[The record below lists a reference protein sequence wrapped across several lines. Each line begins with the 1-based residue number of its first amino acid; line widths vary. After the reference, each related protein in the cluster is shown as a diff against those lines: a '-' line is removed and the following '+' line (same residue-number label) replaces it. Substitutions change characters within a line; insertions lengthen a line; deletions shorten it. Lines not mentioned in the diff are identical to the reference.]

1 MIEPQQRIDRLC
13 RLLAL
18 AVATAAFALRF
29 KGVWFGYPPLAM
41 HPDEGYLVYRALRII
56 QLGDLNPRFFNYPT
70 LNLYLFAILFEGVAL
85 WNRLILG
92 SPNVAGMPVMD
103 FFIAARILVVFMST
117 ATIYV
122 TYEMGRRV
130 IHPVAGLAAA
140 TLIAPAFLH
149 VSNSFVATVDSSLAL
164 WSSLAVLM
172 SVLIYADGAR
182 RHYYVLSGVFAGLAL
197 GSKYTG
203 LLSVVP
209 LIIAHLAVTKRNA
222 LLNKNFVLGLLAVPI
237 TFVLTTPYAVL
248 DYESFRASVSF
259 EQAHYSTGHAGAE
272 SSTGTSFLPYA
283 KLLALDGYGVLPTLL
298 FLGGVIWLSVKD
310 YRMALILLG
319 FPLSLFLFV
328 GGYKVL
334 FMRNLVAIVPFLAL
348 CGGILLYALLSW
360 LKNWVSGRLS
370 TFWGSVTAYGL
381 VGILLCVSVS
391 GQLVRSCR
399 YIHLINL
406 PDTRVASLLWI
417 TENLPP
423 GSRIGREHYTPPVE
437 KLTDDYEVVYLGY
450 YGLTRFPQS
459 VAHLDYVVLS
469 STDYDRFISSPEDY
483 PREAEL
489 YQTFFAE
496 NQLVKEFVPD
506 SVTLG
511 GPTIRIYRVA
521 R

>member
-1 MIEPQQRIDRLC
+1 M
-13 RLLAL
+13 
-18 AVATAAFALRF
+18 
-29 KGVWFGYPPLAM
+29 
-41 HPDEGYLVYRALRII
+41 
-56 QLGDLNPRFFNYPT
+56 
-70 LNLYLFAILFEGVAL
+70 
-85 WNRLILG
+85 
-92 SPNVAGMPVMD
+92 
-103 FFIAARILVVFMST
+103 
-117 ATIYV
+117 
-122 TYEMGRRV
+122 
-130 IHPVAGLAAA
+130 
-140 TLIAPAFLH
+140 
-149 VSNSFVATVDSSLAL
+149 
-164 WSSLAVLM
+164 
-172 SVLIYADGAR
+172 
-182 RHYYVLSGVFAGLAL
+182 FAGLAL

-203 LLSVVP
+203 LLSAVP
-209 LIIAHLAVTKRNA
+209 LVIAHLLVAKKDGS
-222 LLNKNFVLGLLAVPI
+222 LLNKDFAIGLLAVLI

-272 SSTGTSFLPYA
+272 SSTSTSFLPYA

-298 FLGGVIWLSVKD
+298 SLGGVIWLSVKD

-334 FMRNLVAIVPFLAL
+334 FMRNLVAIVPSLAL
-348 CGGILLYALLSW
+348 CGGILLYALLGW

-370 TFWGSVTAYGL
+370 TLWGSVTAYGL

-391 GQLVRSCR
+391 GQLVRSCQ

-417 TENLPP
+417 TKNLPP

-450 YGLTRFPQS
+450 YGLARSPAVIQT
-459 VAHLDYVVLS
+459 LDYVILS
-469 STDYDRFISSPEDY
+469 STDYDRFISSPEHY

-496 NQLVKEFVPD
+496 NRLVKEFVPD